1 MKVSYPSDREEPVV
15 LGVVFAGILACI
27 YFSFILTASF
37 APEVLKKIAFGTVPF
52 SFVYGFFVIVSG
64 AVLTTTYVLYA
75 NRRQEDRP

>member
-1 MKVSYPSDREEPVV
+1 MKASHSSDRDEPVV
-15 LGVVFAGILACI
+15 LGVVFAGLLACI

-37 APEVLKKIAFGTVPF
+37 APDVLKIVAFGSVPF

-75 NRRQEDRP
+75 NRHPEERP